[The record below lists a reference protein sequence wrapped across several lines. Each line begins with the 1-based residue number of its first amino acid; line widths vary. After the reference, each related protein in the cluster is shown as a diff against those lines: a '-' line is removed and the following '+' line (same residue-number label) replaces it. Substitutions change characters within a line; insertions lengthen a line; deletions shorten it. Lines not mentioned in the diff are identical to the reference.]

1 MRERERGRGE
11 GGREIKTF
19 EFFYFLAPSVTGT
32 IVGGVVGSLLF
43 NMIVVLIIPIICCVM
58 RLRKRGRR
66 PPQAPNTTT
75 GATGVAYTV
84 QGQGISYVQ
93 PGTALPPGMVL
104 VPAAQPNN
112 RVRRGS
118 G

>member
-1 MRERERGRGE
+1 
-11 GGREIKTF
+11 
-19 EFFYFLAPSVTGT
+19 
-32 IVGGVVGSLLF
+32 
-43 NMIVVLIIPIICCVM
+43 M

-66 PPQAPNTTT
+66 PPQAPNRTT

-104 VPAAQPNN
+104 VPAARPNN

>member
-1 MRERERGRGE
+1 
-11 GGREIKTF
+11 
-19 EFFYFLAPSVTGT
+19 
-32 IVGGVVGSLLF
+32 
-43 NMIVVLIIPIICCVM
+43 MIVVLIIPIICCVM
-58 RLRKRGRR
+58 RLRKRGRQ
-66 PPQAPNTTT
+66 PQAPNTTT

-93 PGTALPPGMVL
+93 PGTVLPTGMVL

-118 G
+118 AGEKRRAKGLREGSYIV